1 MPNSKSD
8 QQFANPQTVV
18 VATAT
23 VAQLAEQSLRKRRVV
38 GSSPTGGSSFFPI
51 LFLDPLLYV
60 LTNIHIGIAY
70 FSTMLAE

>member
-1 MPNSKSD
+1 
-8 QQFANPQTVV
+8 
-18 VATAT
+18 
-23 VAQLAEQSLRKRRVV
+23 
-38 GSSPTGGSSFFPI
+38 